1 MSANHVRAQRE
12 LHIAAPTGIVLRMF
26 TPKGEELWIDAW
38 RPRYVHPPDGNTVRG
53 MVFVTGDDAEQT
65 IWQLLEFDEIRLRAV
80 YARTTPGLRIGT
92 VTVEV
97 EERPGDASRVRI
109 RYDMT
114 ALVDEPV
121 LEPYRS
127 PGFNRMIEGWGAAI
141 NERLPMLVEALG

>member
-1 MSANHVRAQRE
+1 MTVTHVRVQRE
-12 LHIAAPTGIVLRMF
+12 LHIAASAPIVLRMF

-53 MVFVTGDDAEQT
+53 MVFITGDTKEQT
-65 IWQLLEFDEIRLRAV
+65 IWQMLEFDPARLRAT
-80 YARTTPGLRIGT
+80 YARTTPGLRVGT
-92 VTVEV
+92 VAVEV
-97 EERPGDASRVRI
+97 EEQAPGMSRVRI

-121 LEPYRS
+121 LEAYQEPS
-127 PGFNRMIEGWGAAI
+127 FDRMIEGWGIAI